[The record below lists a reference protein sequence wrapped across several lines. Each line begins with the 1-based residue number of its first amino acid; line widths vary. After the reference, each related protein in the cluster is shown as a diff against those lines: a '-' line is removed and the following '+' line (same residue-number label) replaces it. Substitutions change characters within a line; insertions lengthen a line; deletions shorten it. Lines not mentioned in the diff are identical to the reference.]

1 MFNIASYQEGYTDG
15 FNDGYEKAKA
25 EYEKKIE
32 VITIHKFAKPEGVKD
47 LDFPN
52 SKSSE
57 DKKNIKHCRR
67 F

>member
-32 VITIHKFAKPEGVKD
+32 VITIHKFAKA
-47 LDFPN
+47 
-52 SKSSE
+52 E
-57 DKKNIKHCRR
+57 DVSNVR
-67 F
+67 FGD